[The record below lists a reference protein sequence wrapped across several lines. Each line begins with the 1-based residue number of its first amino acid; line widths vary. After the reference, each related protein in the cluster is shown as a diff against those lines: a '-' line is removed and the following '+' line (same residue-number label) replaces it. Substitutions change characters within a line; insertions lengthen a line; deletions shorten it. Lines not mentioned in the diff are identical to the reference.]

1 MEKITLFI
9 SNISLKD
16 IIDFILNPYFEGYWL
31 YLKPLFIIISFILL
45 TAIIWF
51 LLATTWLKRKAVES
65 VTEFVTYKPLGVR
78 RTPKQWIKIVKR
90 LESEKESDH
99 KLAVIEADGLLE
111 DKLKRI
117 GQKGDTLIDLLE
129 KLDPVILSNI
139 EKVKQ
144 VHEIRN
150 SIVHNPDYHLT
161 LDEAKKTIE
170 VYGRAFRELKI
181 F

>member
-1 MEKITLFI
+1 MEKITSFI
-9 SNISLKD
+9 ENISLKD
-16 IIDFILNPYFEGYWL
+16 IIDFILNPNFQGYWL
-31 YLKPLFIIISFILL
+31 YLKPLFIIISFIFL

-51 LLATTWLKRKAVES
+51 LLTTTWLKRKAIES
-65 VTEFVTYKPLGVR
+65 ATEFVTYKPLGVK
-78 RTPKQWIKIVKR
+78 RTPREWVKIIKK
-90 LESEKESDH
+90 LESEKESEY

-129 KLDPVILSNI
+129 KLDSVILSNI

-144 VHEIRN
+144 AHEVRN